1 MSYQTLL
8 YNKRDHIVTITL
20 NRPERLNAFNQ
31 TLFEEMYDA
40 LGKIEEDADARVW
53 LLTGSP
59 RPDGRPM
66 FSAGLD
72 LKSRAEKGPIPDWLP
87 TAVMNRIDDLLKP
100 SIAVIDGI
108 CTTGALEMAL
118 AFDIRLA
125 SDRAQFSD
133 WHLKNVGVG
142 IGMWGGGTRLSRLV
156 GPAKAKQLILTGQ
169 PIDGKEA
176 HRIGLVNEV
185 YPAAKLMEGALEMAG
200 QIAAMR
206 PEGVK
211 VTLSFLDTNLDMQKH
226 QALRW
231 SKLIGPLTGIHP
243 DSGSFAQ
250 QMTQRKGEEKT

>member
-1 MSYQTLL
+1 MPYQTLL
-8 YNKRDHIVTITL
+8 YEKRDHIVTITL

-31 TLFEEMYDA
+31 TLFEELYDA
-40 LGKIEEDADARVW
+40 LGKIEEDSDTRVW
-53 LLTGSP
+53 ILTGAP
-59 RPDGRPM
+59 RADGRPM

-72 LKSRAEKGPIPDWLP
+72 LKARAERGAIPEWLP

-125 SDRAQFSD
+125 ADRAQFSD

-156 GPAKAKQLILTGQ
+156 GAAKAKQLILTGQ

-185 YPAAKLMEGALEMAG
+185 YSATTLMKGALEMAG

-206 PEGVK
+206 PDGVK

-243 DSGSFAQ
+243 DADSFAR
-250 QMTQRKGEEKT
+250 QRTTRPREGTE